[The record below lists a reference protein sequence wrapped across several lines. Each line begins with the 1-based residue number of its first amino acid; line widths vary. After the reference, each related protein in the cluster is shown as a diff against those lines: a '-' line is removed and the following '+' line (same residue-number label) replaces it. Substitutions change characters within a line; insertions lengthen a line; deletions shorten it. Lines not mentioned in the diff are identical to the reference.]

1 MSITT
6 YLKERKHEMREQYI
20 LTRDPQYLVREE
32 ECIKTLAKI
41 EEIEYEMKLYN
52 KHYQA
57 LYRQKK
63 KEKAK

>member
-1 MSITT
+1 MSIAT

-41 EEIEYEMKLYN
+41 EEIEYEFKLYAKN
-52 KHYQA
+52 YQA